1 MAVSIYTV
9 FSVLALPPVNLAVL
23 ALLLLVLVRRPVG
36 RVLAGLCL
44 VLLVLLSL
52 PVVATALIASLAVTP
67 TAPALANGVQVTSAG
82 PGAIVVLGGD
92 VHRSPDSPGASIGP
106 LSLERVR
113 AGAALQRRTGLPVL
127 ITGGIVADLP
137 VPVGVLMAT
146 SITDDFGVPVR
157 WTEPASLTTW
167 ENARDSAPLLM
178 AAGITRVL
186 LVTHAWHM
194 RRSVLAFRRF
204 GIAADPAPVQRD
216 PAPELRLQTVMPS
229 AGAWAASFN
238 AIHEWAGLAFYSL
251 RS

>member
-9 FSVLALPPVNLAVL
+9 FSVLALPPANLAIL
-23 ALLLLVLVRRPVG
+23 ALLLLVLVRRRVG

-44 VLLVLLSL
+44 ALLVLLSL
-52 PVVATALIASLAVTP
+52 PVVATALIATLDVAP
-67 TAPALANGVQVTSAG
+67 TVGASAA

-92 VHRSPDSPGASIGP
+92 VHRSPDPPGASIGP

-127 ITGGIVADLP
+127 VSGGIVADLP
-137 VPVGVLMAT
+137 VPVGVLMTT
-146 SITDDFGVPVR
+146 SMTDDFGIPVR
-157 WTEPASLTTW
+157 WTEPVSLTTW
-167 ENARDSAPLLM
+167 ENARDSAPLLT

-194 RRSVLAFRRF
+194 RRSVLAFQHF

-216 PAPELRLQTVMPS
+216 PAPELRLQTIMPS

>member
-1 MAVSIYTV
+1 MSIFTV
-9 FSVLALPPVNLAVL
+9 FSVLVLPPANLAIL
-23 ALLLLVLVRRPVG
+23 ALLLLVLVRRRVG

-52 PVVATALIASLAVTP
+52 PVVATALIASLDVAPNAPTLGPSATP
-67 TAPALANGVQVTSAG
+67 GVGAA
-82 PGAIVVLGGD
+82 GAIVVLGGD
-92 VHRSPDSPGASIGP
+92 VHRSPDPPGASIGP

-127 ITGGIVADLP
+127 VSGGIVADLS

-146 SITDDFGVPVR
+146 SMTDDFGVPVR

-167 ENARDSAPLLM
+167 ENARDSAPLLT

-194 RRSVLAFRRF
+194 RRSVLAFQHF

-216 PAPELRLQTVMPS
+216 PAPELRLLTVMPS